1 MQASDSELIVVW
13 CSLEF
18 ELYVVLWPLVM
29 QPAAVA
35 ACRELLR
42 WLRREE
48 KSLFMLA
55 SKY

>member
-1 MQASDSELIVVW
+1 MVW
-13 CSLEF
+13 CSPEF
-18 ELYVVLWPLVM
+18 ELFVALWPLVM

-35 ACRELLR
+35 ACKELLR

-48 KSLFMLA
+48 KSLFMLP